1 MTRSKV
7 GAVDLHHGRPV
18 HIVEWVRDDQSDIQI
33 RGVEASRGS
42 APQRSALSSWRQSK
56 GSALSR
62 MTISCSLERSG
73 VAMDISMQELEERIS
88 AIRVIP

>member
-1 MTRSKV
+1 M
-7 GAVDLHHGRPV
+7 DLHHARQI
-18 HIVEWVRDDQSDIQI
+18 HMVEWVRDGQSDIQI

-42 APQRSALSSWRQSK
+42 APQRSTLSSWRQSR
-56 GSALSR
+56 GLAPSR
-62 MTISCSLERSG
+62 MTISCSLERLG

>member
-1 MTRSKV
+1 M
-7 GAVDLHHGRPV
+7 DLHHARQI
-18 HIVEWVRDDQSDIQI
+18 HIVEWVRDGQSDIQI

-42 APQRSALSSWRQSK
+42 TPQRSALSSWRQSK

-62 MTISCSLERSG
+62 MTISCSLERSR
-73 VAMDISMQELEERIS
+73 VAMDISMHELEERIS